1 MSSSDFNI
9 SQVLVRV
16 INTTSGIVRHTIRI
30 SFSSRSGMK
39 MDINQHY
46 LVVSSNTDICV
57 FNITDFTAIS
67 RFQFNSQTILTIK
80 LTGHSIM
87 LTTSM
92 GMCQTTIRGV
102 FIHCATPPH
111 IGMAEARMT
120 FSADEKIV
128 YVYSQTKSLFEMFS
142 YDYDYDCYGCVCE
155 AEYISSGSKCL
166 FDFTQNP

>member
-1 MSSSDFNI
+1 
-9 SQVLVRV
+9 
-16 INTTSGIVRHTIRI
+16 
-30 SFSSRSGMK
+30 
-39 MDINQHY
+39 
-46 LVVSSNTDICV
+46 
-57 FNITDFTAIS
+57 
-67 RFQFNSQTILTIK
+67 
-80 LTGHSIM
+80 
-87 LTTSM
+87 M